1 MSVVSA
7 NKNDVIIIPET
18 EISQN
23 SNRKNFL
30 DYIWPVER
38 SELPK
43 FLCITLLMWCI
54 LGIQNLVRA
63 MKDSVIIT
71 MIGTETISF
80 LKFWGVLPAAFL
92 ISILYIKLVTVM
104 KGESIFYLIISV
116 FLGFFCCSPFI
127 YSQITKHYI

>member
-1 MSVVSA
+1 MSVVSE
-7 NKNDVIIIPET
+7 NKNNVAIIPET
-18 EISQN
+18 EISQK
-23 SNRKNFL
+23 SNNKNFL

-38 SELPK
+38 AELSK

-80 LKFWGVLPAAFL
+80 LKFCGVLPAAFL
-92 ISILYIKLVTVM
+92 ISILYI
-104 KGESIFYLIISV
+104 I
-116 FLGFFCCSPFI
+116 
-127 YSQITKHYI
+127 